1 MPLGALCCC
10 APAGLRRCPDRGLC
24 VRAQGTE
31 VPAGAATASSFG
43 ELAALVEQPD
53 GPDVIYVT
61 QGLAWQAA
69 NEGRGVRVSRSVS
82 IVGACMDDNSP
93 LPGAVAG
100 TCTFDASW
108 QSRFFELDGFAS
120 GVSASV
126 AFTRIGF
133 AKGKYLG
140 RGGAVYVS
148 QQQGSHKVEFTD
160 CVFADC
166 EANHGG
172 AVYALGGQALDQ
184 GVVAL
189 AFLRCR
195 LQENLAFAP
204 ADQMGAGWGGAVMAR
219 NAAVRLT
226 FEECAF
232 ADNTATFRGGA
243 VYVWLNAHASFK
255 RCAFRRNRAVCAG
268 PSCDGQSADA
278 LTWMGGAIVVDI
290 ATVSIDS
297 TPFVENAALHGSN
310 IHLFGPAEDKQA
322 TVNILA
328 SPSAW
333 GDNASQGATTTFKPG
348 AITLWG
354 DFAFVTALALP
365 PPPPP
370 LPPPASSSPQLPA
383 ATASVPL
390 PAQDDGNGSGF
401 FDRDPAMV
409 YLVLAA
415 ILAFALSAILA
426 TRQLLLK
433 LRSGAQGNGT
443 AETTG
448 VELLPLPPRGTASLQ
463 GVQVQADG
471 RQEAGPSRARG
482 EVGANGGE
490 VQAPITE
497 RFATDESTTA
507 NTEGTVSLGAMRMS
521 IPGGAQNDAS
531 DSKSNSDASKGT
543 SGKGGAEHAA
553 GPEPIEDRLASWMVS
568 DPDLPDAP
576 GPRLGNGSFATVFHV
591 TWNSEVCA
599 LKVIEYHQNLAEPR
613 QPYILS
619 RLTSAERRR
628 EAARNELMVAKILAG
643 ETCSNLVHTLASRRH
658 TSQSG
663 IVQQALVQ
671 EYCEG
676 QSLGHCLRSGSM
688 YGDLL
693 HSASLQQLRQLR
705 LCRQIA
711 NGLIFRTSTLARAH
725 SPLWGPK
732 QNKIKRTASTRKGF
746 GPIVNRT

>member
-1 MPLGALCCC
+1 M
-10 APAGLRRCPDRGLC
+10 
-24 VRAQGTE
+24 
-31 VPAGAATASSFG
+31 
-43 ELAALVEQPD
+43 
-53 GPDVIYVT
+53 
-61 QGLAWQAA
+61 
-69 NEGRGVRVSRSVS
+69 
-82 IVGACMDDNSP
+82 
-93 LPGAVAG
+93 
-100 TCTFDASW
+100 
-108 QSRFFELDGFAS
+108 
-120 GVSASV
+120 

-133 AKGKYLG
+133 AKGKVRG
-140 RGGAVYVS
+140 QGGAVYVS

-160 CVFADC
+160 CVFAGC
-166 EANHGG
+166 EANYGG
-172 AVYALGGQALDQ
+172 VDCAGGQALDQ
-184 GVVAL
+184 GVLAL
-189 AFLRCR
+189 AFYHCR
-195 LQENLAFAP
+195 FENNLAFAEG
-204 ADQMGAGWGGAVMAR
+204 QVGAGWGGAV

-232 ADNTATFRGGA
+232 EDNTATFRGGA

-297 TPFVENAALHGSN
+297 TPFVENVALHGSN
-310 IHLFGPAEDKQA
+310 IHLYGPAKEKQA
-322 TVNILA
+322 TANILE
-328 SPSAW
+328 SPSAT
-333 GDNASQGATTTFKPG
+333 ASPG
-348 AITLWG
+348 AITFWG
-354 DFAFVTALALP
+354 GFAFVTALALP
-365 PPPPP
+365 PPPPLLLP
-370 LPPPASSSPQLPA
+370 LASSSPQLPA
-383 ATASVPL
+383 ATTSATL

-471 RQEAGPSRARG
+471 RQEVGPSRARG
-482 EVGANGGE
+482 EVGDNGRE
-490 VQAPITE
+490 VQTPITE
-497 RFATDESTTA
+497 RFATDESTTT
-507 NTEGTVSLGAMRMS
+507 NTEGTASLRAMRTA

-531 DSKSNSDASKGT
+531 SSRSNSDDSKET
-543 SGKGGAEHAA
+543 LGKGGAEHAA
-553 GPEPIEDRLASWMVS
+553 GEELIEDRLSSWMVS
-568 DPDLPDAP
+568 DPDLPNAP
-576 GPRLGNGSFATVFHV
+576 GPRLGNGSFETVFHV

-599 LKVIEYHQNLAEPR
+599 LKVIEYRQDLAEPQ

-619 RLTSAERRR
+619 RLTSAQRRR

-688 YGDLL
+688 YGDLM

-711 NGLIFRTSTLARAH
+711 NGLNFLHSRGILHLDIKAANILLRSEGEIKGPHPSSLAHALLPPWYTAKLGDFGLAVVAPTGKTSVDVGMRRTLTHMAPELLDQCRTDYDTWHDQVRLASA
-725 SPLWGPK
+725 
-732 QNKIKRTASTRKGF
+732 ASDMYAF
-746 GPIVNRT
+746 GPLKRPVRLIRSVPGQRSSGRWCTSKLRAGA